1 MWFLPLG
8 RGQDEMVPQHVL
20 WTVRSGASLAA
31 LLTPAWNQKSNPTI
45 NTLQDRLSNAISKT

>member
-31 LLTPAWNQKSNPTI
+31 LLTPALEPEVKSHHQCFTRQ
-45 NTLQDRLSNAISKT
+45 TVKRDF